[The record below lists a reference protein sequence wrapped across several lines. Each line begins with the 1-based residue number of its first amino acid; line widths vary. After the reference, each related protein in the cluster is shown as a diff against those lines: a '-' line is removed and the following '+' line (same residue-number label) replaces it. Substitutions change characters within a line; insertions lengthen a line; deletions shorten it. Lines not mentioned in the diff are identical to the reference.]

1 MRVLRAAPRSTAIIS
16 RKASVQALIC
26 SFFRESATSCKRTLS
41 MEQAHTERACV
52 EDALRQRTIVL
63 VGLMGAGKTSV
74 GKRLATALGLPFK
87 DGDDE
92 VEEAAGLT
100 IPEIFELYGEERF
113 REGERRVMQRLLN
126 DPPHVLATGG
136 GAFMDPI
143 TRMTIQQKAVSI
155 WLKADIE
162 VLARRVAR
170 KDTRPLLSG
179 KDPREVLTRLASL
192 REPIYGLADIVIESG
207 ERAHAA
213 TVEAIIEALRTR
225 LSAEPA

>member
-1 MRVLRAAPRSTAIIS
+1 
-16 RKASVQALIC
+16 
-26 SFFRESATSCKRTLS
+26 
-41 MEQAHTERACV
+41 MEPPDTD
-52 EDALRQRTIVL
+52 DALRQRTIVL

-74 GKRLATALGLPFK
+74 GKRLAVALDLPFR
-87 DGDDE
+87 DGDEE
-92 VEEAAGLT
+92 VERAAGLT

-113 REGERRVMQRLLN
+113 REGERRVMARLLN

-136 GAFMDPI
+136 GAFMDPL
-143 TRMTIQQKAVSI
+143 TRMTVQQKAVSV

-162 VLARRVAR
+162 TLAKRVAR

-179 KDPREVLTRLASL
+179 KDPAEVLTDLAKV

-213 TVEAIIEALRTR
+213 TVEAIIEALKAR
-225 LSAEPA
+225 LSKEPA